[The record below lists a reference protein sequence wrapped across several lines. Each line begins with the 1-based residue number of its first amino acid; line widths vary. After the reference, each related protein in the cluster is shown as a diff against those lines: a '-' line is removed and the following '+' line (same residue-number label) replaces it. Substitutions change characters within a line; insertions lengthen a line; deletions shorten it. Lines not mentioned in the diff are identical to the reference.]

1 VGEAMTVVIVPKNEK
16 TIDAIWLIISTDDTG
31 EGVCAGPLLGPGT
44 LAPLIAADEERL
56 ASIVPWAELIAS
68 TTNRT
73 LKLIKFSVRE
83 EIMEIKP

>member
-1 VGEAMTVVIVPKNEK
+1 VIIVLEPQNKK
-16 TIDAIWLIISTDDTG
+16 TIDTIWLVISTDDTG

-56 ASIVPWAELIAS
+56 ASIKPWAELIA
-68 TTNRT
+68 TTTKRT

-83 EIMEIKP
+83 EVMEIKPQ

>member
-1 VGEAMTVVIVPKNEK
+1 VIIVLEPQNKK
-16 TIDAIWLIISTDDTG
+16 TIDTIWLVISTDDTG

-56 ASIVPWAELIAS
+56 ASIKPWAELIAA

-83 EIMEIKP
+83 EVMEIKPQ